1 MDLNQMS
8 QMINWLDEEHRR
20 DKALLLE
27 LRQKVESQA
36 VELENQARRI
46 QDLEGRLSNTQA
58 KLSRFTQ
65 IEQALQQLRDEVTD
79 MIARLEEE
87 NEQAR
92 REEARIRQ
100 VERENTTRAI
110 NELRRSLDKL
120 PQLEE
125 RIKVLREEDKRIIEQ
140 VQDLATRTT
149 TLQRTLPSLEDR
161 VAYVETQR
169 VNDQKHIT
177 QLQEENVQLLR
188 RTEAH
193 QAKLELIEDLAR
205 RNEQAIAAL
214 QATREDLR
222 RDFNKWVEN
231 AQLRE
236 ADFQQKVQ
244 QWEIHMNEYA
254 EQIRQQQQ
262 LLSQTQQF
270 QVRVQ
275 EHLKAIEAF
284 KDELER
290 EFNLTAEKMRLS
302 VEQQRRLYEEWTAE
316 QEQRWQKFRLERE
329 AKWNQI
335 DARHEEL
342 KDRLRQ
348 LETFRREANDRLQQL
363 GRQIIDIQTEYR
375 ALITEL
381 WAFQEEIASAQLEDM
396 RRHFQR
402 ISDAVREHTNKA

>member
-125 RIKVLREEDKRIIEQ
+125 RIKALREEDKRIIEQ